1 MAALLGGEAVNKAA
15 RFAAS
20 VALARSLTLQE
31 FGLVNVA
38 IALSGILAIVASLG
52 LSDYGARIAATDPGR
67 LPRLVTPVLAARLGT
82 LLVLATVC
90 VGATLLMSPNSV
102 GLVALAA
109 AMSLG
114 VVASLDWLLRGGS
127 RMREVAMATSTGGV
141 VVLMLCLFVVPRSP
155 SVSVALAAFI
165 AAELTVAAITWAA
178 ARVRPAALSEADA
191 IRPIVR
197 DAWPLAVTAI
207 VVYAYS
213 ANLDTIL
220 LSVLRSPEDAGLYS
234 APYRLFLA
242 GTAVAIFAGYAYLPR
257 LAVAVGSPAEVEVM
271 RSLRRAL
278 TAMCGYG
285 VVLTGLTELVGARVL
300 GFLFGAEFEAMD
312 AAFVILVSALP
323 WYTLGFPAGYTL
335 IARGMERRFM
345 LGAGAAGVTNLGL
358 NFALIPPL
366 GPSGAAVATT
376 VALAVGTAVWLREHA
391 LLAPLTPAVGLA
403 AFATAGAGAVAL
415 VEAAGPFVAFPTV
428 LGGLVLVAGSRPLR

>member
-1 MAALLGGEAVNKAA
+1 
-15 RFAAS
+15 
-20 VALARSLTLQE
+20 
-31 FGLVNVA
+31 
-38 IALSGILAIVASLG
+38 
-52 LSDYGARIAATDPGR
+52 
-67 LPRLVTPVLAARLGT
+67 
-82 LLVLATVC
+82 
-90 VGATLLMSPNSV
+90 
-102 GLVALAA
+102 
-109 AMSLG
+109 
-114 VVASLDWLLRGGS
+114 
-127 RMREVAMATSTGGV
+127 MREVAMATSTGGV
-141 VVLMLCLFVVPRSP
+141 VVLALCLLVVPRSP

-165 AAELTVAAITWAA
+165 AAELAVAAITWAA
-178 ARVRPAALSEADA
+178 ARVRPAALGEAEA

-257 LAVAVGSPAEVEVM
+257 LAVAVGSLAEVEVM

-285 VVLTGLTELVGARVL
+285 VVLTGLTELVGAPVL

-312 AAFVILVSALP
+312 ATFVILVSALP

-335 IARGMERRFM
+335 IARGMEQRFM

-358 NFALIPPL
+358 NLALIPPL

-415 VEAAGPFVAFPTV
+415 IEAAGPFVAFPTV
-428 LGGLVLVAGSRPLR
+428 LGGLLLVAGSRSLR